1 MAESD
6 TRSVQFTGAP
16 AVSVGTPG
24 EYLDRPGFWHG
35 AIGVSACW
43 LGGARAV
50 AAPLYARATRESVDP
65 HTLAHLGAV
74 DAAIAAAEA
83 TLLSAASQVD
93 ADPLNREGRA
103 ELIARRTRAVVET
116 AVDETITRT
125 GRALGPGPLAQDA
138 KHAGRVAD
146 LTMYVRQSHAER
158 DLAAARPAGG
168 TASMTARL
176 PDEYFGRMYEE
187 SADPWQLQERWYEQ
201 RKFAITLALLPLPR
215 FRHAFE
221 PGCSVGVLTEQLAGR
236 CDRVTA
242 TDLVPAALEATGRRL
257 KEAGVGEGVTL
268 MRRSLD
274 EEWPA
279 TDFDLIVLSEVG
291 YYLEAAALRGI
302 LDRELPRLTDT
313 ATIVAAH
320 WRHPVADYP
329 MTGDETNDVI
339 AATPGLHRIGGYR
352 DDDVTVDVFD
362 TATSESVA
370 ARTGVPGA
378 SPSEPE

>member
-1 MAESD
+1 M
-6 TRSVQFTGAP
+6 
-16 AVSVGTPG
+16 
-24 EYLDRPGFWHG
+24 
-35 AIGVSACW
+35 I
-43 LGGARAV
+43 
-50 AAPLYARATRESVDP
+50 
-65 HTLAHLGAV
+65 
-74 DAAIAAAEA
+74 
-83 TLLSAASQVD
+83 
-93 ADPLNREGRA
+93 
-103 ELIARRTRAVVET
+103 
-116 AVDETITRT
+116 
-125 GRALGPGPLAQDA
+125 
-138 KHAGRVAD
+138 
-146 LTMYVRQSHAER
+146 
-158 DLAAARPAGG
+158 
-168 TASMTARL
+168 ARL

-242 TDLVPAALEATGRRL
+242 TDLVPAALEATARRL

-274 EEWPA
+274 EDWPA

-313 ATIVAAH
+313 ATVVAAH

-339 AATPGLHRIGGYR
+339 AASPGLHRIGGYR

-362 TATSESVA
+362 TATSASVA
-370 ARTGVPGA
+370 ERTGVPGA
-378 SPSEPE
+378 SPSRPE